1 MNFNLIAMLAAVS
14 AIVINFGISKKLSFL
29 GFILWYGIS
38 FLIIWVIF
46 IIFRFLF

>member
-29 GFILWYGIS
+29 DFILWYGIS